1 MFFLFLFLSI
11 VVLFLIAVSIILA
24 NMLLNADE
32 NDEVWVITDGVRG
45 MTRKDWI
52 EMRDNGEL
60 AQIFKKDILVL
71 SILEVIFLIFC
82 SFF

>member
-11 VVLFLIAVSIILA
+11 IVLFLIAASIILA

-32 NDEVWVITDGVRG
+32 NDEIWVVTDGVRG

-60 AQIFKKDILVL
+60 AQMFKKDILVL
-71 SILEVIFLIFC
+71 SILEVVFLIFC

>member
-11 VVLFLIAVSIILA
+11 IVLFLIAASVVLG

-32 NDEVWVITDGVRG
+32 NDEIWVVTDGVRG

-60 AQIFKKDILVL
+60 AQMFKKDILVL
-71 SILEVIFLIFC
+71 SMLEVIFLIFC

>member
-11 VVLFLIAVSIILA
+11 IVLFLIAASIVLG

-32 NDEVWVITDGVRG
+32 NDEIWVITDAVRG

-52 EMRDNGEL
+52 EMRDNGDL
-60 AQIFKKDILVL
+60 AQMFKKDILVL
-71 SILEVIFLIFC
+71 SMLEVIFLIFC

>member
-1 MFFLFLFLSI
+1 MFYLFLFLSI
-11 VVLFLIAVSIILA
+11 IVLFLIAASVILA

-32 NDEVWVITDGVRG
+32 NDEVWVVTDGVRG

-60 AQIFKKDILVL
+60 AQMFKKDILVL
-71 SILEVIFLIFC
+71 SMLEVIFLIFC

>member
-1 MFFLFLFLSI
+1 MFYLFLFLSI
-11 VVLFLIAVSIILA
+11 MVLFLIAVSIILA

>member
-11 VVLFLIAVSIILA
+11 IVLFLIAASVVLA

-32 NDEVWVITDGVRG
+32 NDEIWVVTDGVRG

-60 AQIFKKDILVL
+60 AQMFKKDILVL

>member
-1 MFFLFLFLSI
+1 MFYLFLFLSI
-11 VVLFLIAVSIILA
+11 IVLFLIAASVVLG

>member
-11 VVLFLIAVSIILA
+11 IVLFLIAVSIILA

>member
-11 VVLFLIAVSIILA
+11 IVLFLIAASVVLA

-32 NDEVWVITDGVRG
+32 NDEIWVVTDGVRG

-60 AQIFKKDILVL
+60 AQMFKKDILVL
-71 SILEVIFLIFC
+71 SILEVVFLIFC

>member
-11 VVLFLIAVSIILA
+11 IVLFLIAASVVLA

-32 NDEVWVITDGVRG
+32 NDEIWVITDGVRG

-60 AQIFKKDILVL
+60 AQMFKKDILVL

>member
-11 VVLFLIAVSIILA
+11 IVLFLIAASVVLA

>member
-1 MFFLFLFLSI
+1 MFYLFLFLSI
-11 VVLFLIAVSIILA
+11 IVLFLIAASVILA

-32 NDEVWVITDGVRG
+32 NDEVWVVTDGVRG

-60 AQIFKKDILVL
+60 AQMFKKDILVL
-71 SILEVIFLIFC
+71 SMLEVFFLIFC